1 MQGKRAWAEIDMDA
15 LAHNVK
21 TIGGLIKKGEF
32 MAVVKADAYG
42 HGAAVLAPALEKM
55 GINYF
60 AVSNIEEAEEL
71 RGAGVVGDILILGY
85 TDVGLCIELFEQ
97 NIAQTVFSA
106 SYAKSL
112 NQAAKK
118 VGVKLAVHIKIDS
131 GMGRLG
137 FNCRSD
143 DSILAAADEISEI
156 CRLPNLIVKGIFTH
170 FASADSDEP
179 DDVNYTENQYRLF
192 MKAVEAVTAKTGKN
206 LIVHCCNSA
215 GTLLHQNMHQ
225 HLNRVGI
232 SMYGLTPDPQ
242 LLLPVKLQPV
252 MSFKTVV
259 SQLKTIKSGDYIS
272 YGRTFRAE
280 RDMIVATLPVGYADG
295 YPRLLSNVGH
305 VLIAGKKAPVLGRV
319 CMDQIMVDATG
330 INLREGDTAVLFG
343 EGLPVELLAE
353 QTGTI
358 NYEIVC
364 GISRRVPR
372 IYTKNGKIARIENY
386 LLG

>member
-85 TDVGLCIELFEQ
+85 TDVGLAIELFEQ

-143 DSILAAADEISEI
+143 DSILAAADEISDI
-156 CRLPNLIVKGIFTH
+156 
-170 FASADSDEP
+170 DEP
-179 DDVNYTENQYRLF
+179 DDVKYTEYQYRLF
-192 MKAVEAVTAKTGKN
+192 MKAVESVTAKTGKN

-280 RDMIVATLPVGYADG
+280 RDMTIATLPVGYADG